1 MKYIITESRLES
13 VIFRFLDSYLKDYS
27 IEDNGSLVVFGK
39 GDKNQIAYDKG
50 DMILFVRDSLNE
62 LVKNMFSMSNT
73 STKKL
78 FKDYMQSKGYKV
90 KRFV

>member
-50 DMILFVRDSLNE
+50 DMILFVREHLYELLRDMFSLN
-62 LVKNMFSMSNT
+62 NT
-73 STKKL
+73 SARKV
-78 FKDYMQSKGYKV
+78 FKDYIESKGYRV